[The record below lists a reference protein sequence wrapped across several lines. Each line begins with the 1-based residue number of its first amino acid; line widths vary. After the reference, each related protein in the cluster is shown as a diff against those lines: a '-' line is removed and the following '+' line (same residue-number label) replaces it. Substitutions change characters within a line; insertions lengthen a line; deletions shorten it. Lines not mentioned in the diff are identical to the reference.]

1 MAISVLMTTEGTYP
15 YQSGGVSVWCNQLVQ
30 RLKDVQFH
38 IFAIVP
44 SPKQPLRFELPD
56 NVVSCTPFPLWG
68 TNLSGVQESRVS
80 TYYRRALRTT
90 EMAIE
95 QHFLGPFV
103 LLVRSIL
110 VPDAPSVD
118 LAESMLAL
126 HRYFAEYDYAS
137 TMQSAQA
144 WSAFLDGCS
153 KWLPGESRLNL
164 DEATACMRWLLR
176 YLGILSV
183 PYPSVDVVHSSI
195 AGLAGVPG
203 VLASLEHGTPYVLT
217 EHGIC
222 FRELYL
228 SLGKSGVSINCRR
241 FLLGLN
247 EAIVRMNY
255 HYADLVTTL
264 GDFNRAWQVRL
275 GAHPAKIVTV
285 ANGVDPKKF
294 FPQPERRRP
303 QLTVLTLARIFPL
316 KGIDVMLRAIGLLR
330 DRIPQVKFR
339 ILGEVADQAYYQQC
353 RAIIAK
359 YDIGSMIE
367 WGETSD
373 PAGALAEAHLFCL
386 PSISEGMPYSVLEAM
401 LSGCVVVATD
411 VGNVASVL
419 AGKGVLV
426 RPNDPSD
433 LARRLLEVLDGPQ
446 AGQLRERLAAA
457 ALERARAHFTADV
470 CTTNFRNIYKDLTAC
485 QTIRIA

>member
-1 MAISVLMTTEGTYP
+1 VAISVLMTTEGTYP
-15 YQSGGVSVWCNQLVQ
+15 YLPGGVSVWCNQLVQ

-38 IFAIVP
+38 VFAIVP
-44 SPKQPLRFELPD
+44 SPKHPLRFELPP
-56 NVVSCTPFPLWG
+56 NVASCTPFPLWG
-68 TNLSGVQESRVS
+68 TNLPGVQESRVS

-90 EMAIE
+90 GMAIE
-95 QHFLGPFV
+95 QHFLSHFV

-110 VPDAPSVD
+110 VPNAPPTD
-118 LAESMLAL
+118 LAKAMLAL
-126 HRYFAEYDYAS
+126 HRYFAEYDYAT
-137 TMQSAQA
+137 TMQSEQA

-153 KWLPGESRLNL
+153 QWLPEDGKLNL
-164 DEATACMRWLLR
+164 EEATACMRWLLR

-183 PYPSVDVVHSSI
+183 PYPAVDVVHSSI

-203 VLASLEHGTPYVLT
+203 VLARLERGTPYVLT
-217 EHGIC
+217 EHGIY

-228 SLGKSGVSINCRR
+228 SLAQSGFSVNCRR

-275 GAHPAKIVTV
+275 GAHPSKIVTV
-285 ANGVDPKKF
+285 PNGVDPAKF
-294 FPQPERRRP
+294 FPQVERRSP
-303 QLTVLTLARIFPL
+303 QLTVLTLARVYPL
-316 KGIDVMLRAIGLLR
+316 KGIDVLLRAVGLLH

-339 ILGEVADQAYYQQC
+339 ILGEVADEAYYQRC
-353 RAIIAK
+353 KAIVAK
-359 YDIGSMIE
+359 NGIESRIE

-401 LSGCVVVATD
+401 LSGCPVVATD

-419 AGKGVLV
+419 SGKGVLA
-426 RPNDPSD
+426 RPNDPVD
-433 LARRLLEVLDGPQ
+433 LARALLQVLEGPQ
-446 AGQLRERLAAA
+446 AAQLRDRLASE
-457 ALERARAHFTADV
+457 ALERARTHFTADV
-470 CTTNFRNIYKDLTAC
+470 CAGNFRNIYEELTSC
-485 QTIRIA
+485 QSIRIA